1 MKDTEHE
8 SEDITSKEYL
18 DKALENAKSWCS
30 KNLSK
35 HLSGLKNSFDCSIF
49 HYVVDNGMVGY
60 DMRLDEEQNEL
71 IRVSTEKLKW
81 YLEKEKLIE
90 ESQIAR
96 YVRRH
101 DKVIFIRGAVEVD
114 PESMF
119 VHEIVEYVI
128 YNEPELLFSYLLNDQ
143 SPHFIAYLVENIN
156 RTERG
161 LKEWPWP

>member
-1 MKDTEHE
+1 
-8 SEDITSKEYL
+8 
-18 DKALENAKSWCS
+18 
-30 KNLSK
+30 
-35 HLSGLKNSFDCSIF
+35 
-49 HYVVDNGMVGY
+49 
-60 DMRLDEEQNEL
+60 
-71 IRVSTEKLKW
+71 
-81 YLEKEKLIE
+81 LEKEKLIE